1 MAAVRQCVAHRP
13 WLRARGSTLVTIL
26 IVLLALAVAAFMA
39 WFLACPCERTPGS
52 HLRGQLVQD
61 PVSDWRF
68 ANAVRLCQIQ
78 VRTRPLPHA
87 INLNCM
93 ATEEGDLYL
102 SCASCE
108 GKRWST
114 AALNDPRAR
123 LRLDAEVYPVQLTRV
138 TDESELD
145 KAWRTRAAKVHR
157 LRGGDGAPAENPR
170 PDDGAWWSFRVVS
183 AATLADS

>member
-1 MAAVRQCVAHRP
+1 MGSVPAG
-13 WLRARGSTLVTIL
+13 RGWRRWGGSVLVMIL
-26 IVLLALAVAAFMA
+26 IAALALALAAFLG

-52 HLRGQLVQD
+52 YLRGERVEQ

-68 ANAVRLCQIQ
+68 ANDVPLCQIQ

-93 ATEEGDLYL
+93 ATEQGELYL

-114 AALNDPRAR
+114 AALADPRAR
-123 LRLDAEVYPVQLTRV
+123 LRLDGQVYPVRLERV
-138 TDESELD
+138 LDRAELD
-145 KAWRTRAAKVHR
+145 LAWATRSAKLHR
-157 LRGGDGAPAENPR
+157 LRGGEGAVPDAPR
-170 PDDGAWWSFRVVS
+170 PEAGGWWSFRVTS
-183 AATLADS
+183 ATQNDT